1 MDLYGIFEIQIVKY
15 QLYNAMLVE
24 YLNFFIRNL
33 NVVVFLLV
41 KFVIRHIKL
50 IENFLKFVAV
60 LELLWIFTVF
70 IFRMIFEWS
79 HIAGLFDQI
88 NFFDLVWVIFA
99 WLYYR
104 EVFSLVL
111 IRDGQ
116 YFQCSLAFKYFS
128 NLISRFVGGFRIFKH
143 FFIRHCNP
151 KADFFS
157 LLVNKK
163 IWEFFWCD

>member
-70 IFRMIFEWS
+70 IFRMIFE
-79 HIAGLFDQI
+79 
-88 NFFDLVWVIFA
+88 
-99 WLYYR
+99 
-104 EVFSLVL
+104 
-111 IRDGQ
+111 
-116 YFQCSLAFKYFS
+116 
-128 NLISRFVGGFRIFKH
+128 
-143 FFIRHCNP
+143 
-151 KADFFS
+151 
-157 LLVNKK
+157 
-163 IWEFFWCD
+163 